1 MQHKNRITT
10 LFLDIGGVLLSDG
23 WGPEF
28 RQRAVEHFH
37 LDADEMEKR
46 HSIMFV
52 TYEEGRITFDE
63 YLDRVVFYK
72 KRDFSRT
79 EFKDF
84 MCSLTTPYLEM
95 IAFIKKLK
103 WQYGLKIIAVSNEV
117 RELNTCRIN
126 TFKLN
131 EIFDFYVSS
140 CYVHLRK
147 PDAAIF
153 RLALD
158 GAQVPVNEIVYIDD
172 VQMFVDVAK
181 NMGISG
187 IHHTD
192 YLTTSKALAD
202 LGLTIKQEKIENV

>member
-1 MQHKNRITT
+1 MKIISC

-46 HSIMFV
+46 HSIMFL

-63 YLDRVVFYK
+63 YLDRVVFYT
-72 KRDFSRT
+72 KRDFSRI
-79 EFKDF
+79 EFKNF
-84 MCSLTTPYLEM
+84 MCNLSTPDLEM
-95 IAFIKKLK
+95 IDFIKKIKL
-103 WQYGLKIIAVSNEV
+103 QYGLKIIAVSNEV
-117 RELNTCRIN
+117 RELNTYRIN

-131 EIFDFYVSS
+131 EIFDFFVSS

-147 PDAAIF
+147 PDASIF

-158 GAQVPVNEIVYIDD
+158 GAQVPVDEIVFIDD
-172 VQMFVDVAK
+172 VQIFVDVAK
-181 NMGISG
+181 DLGITG
-187 IHHTD
+187 IHHRD
-192 YLTTSKALAD
+192 YLSTSKALAD
-202 LGLTIKQEKIENV
+202 LGLTIKQENGHEK

>member
-1 MQHKNRITT
+1 MKNKNKITT

-28 RQRAVEHFH
+28 RQRALAPFH

-46 HSIMFV
+46 HSIMFL
-52 TYEEGRITFDE
+52 TYEEGRVTFDE

-72 KRDFSRT
+72 KRDFSRS

-103 WQYGLKIIAVSNEV
+103 LQYGLKIIAVSNEV
-117 RELNTCRIN
+117 RELNTYRIN

-140 CYVHLRK
+140 CYVHIRK

-153 RLALD
+153 RLAID
-158 GAQVPVNEIVYIDD
+158 GAQAPVDEIIYIDD
-172 VQMFVDVAK
+172 IQIFVDVASDL
-181 NMGISG
+181 GITS
-187 IHHTD
+187 IHHTG
-192 YLTTSKALAD
+192 YLSTSKALAG
-202 LGLTIKQEKIENV
+202 LGLAIKKE